1 MDTPSFFAASLS
13 RAWVPGSTLIFFCV
27 ISAKVINYPHPC
39 KQFISPKVI
48 FLFPS
53 KCKLFA
59 LQGIRAYPFTGGN
72 SAAVIRSNYR
82 RPIPAAAGEAYLLLP
97 AGLEP

>member
-1 MDTPSFFAASLS
+1 MSSQEYLS
-13 RAWVPGSTLIFFCV
+13 RLARDSGVLSRWPGNVLRHSWFSYTLAAHGHIERL
-27 ISAKVINYPHPC
+27 AEW
-39 KQFISPKVI
+39 
-48 FLFPS
+48 
-53 KCKLFA
+53 
-59 LQGIRAYPFTGGN
+59 GGN